1 MIGNFSDNRGP
12 ATIQERNRSSG
23 PAMTN
28 KPKTPQ
34 QAIDQRD
41 RMRRREY
48 RAIAVLL
55 AVGLVFWM
63 VESLINYSMVRQG
76 SFVKPLVTHL
86 LGYHSLLITLLGVL
100 CFVGYALY
108 ISKILVDV
116 RAAERE
122 LQESEERHRLLTDNS
137 LTGIYIVQDA
147 RLVYVNERLAEII
160 GYSRAELS
168 GKSFWDFVHPDDRHL
183 LKETEATRHKERNEG
198 RQYEFRVMCKDG
210 ATKWVQALDVS
221 IPYQGR
227 ICNMGNV
234 ADVTERMLSEKERE
248 KLIADLIAAR
258 EALHF
263 QATHDHLT
271 GLLNRPE
278 ILHRIQVE
286 LERASREKHP
296 VSVIMADLDRFKLIN
311 DNFGHLAGDAVLTE
325 TAHRILSCVR
335 PYDLVGR
342 YGGEEILIALP
353 GSPET
358 GALNCA
364 ERIRALVDESPVL
377 TPDGLI
383 EVTLSLG
390 VASVERGR
398 PGDLQDLIRA
408 ADKALYAAKQAGRNC
423 VRRPSGPSDEGE
435 RSAGEA
441 VV

>member
-1 MIGNFSDNRGP
+1 
-12 ATIQERNRSSG
+12 
-23 PAMTN
+23 
-28 KPKTPQ
+28 
-34 QAIDQRD
+34 
-41 RMRRREY
+41 MRRREY
-48 RAIAVLL
+48 RAIAILL

-63 VESLINYSMVRQG
+63 VQSLVNYSMARQG

-86 LGYHSLLITLLGVL
+86 LGYHSLLITFLGIL
-100 CFVGYALY
+100 CFVCYALY

-137 LTGIYIVQDA
+137 LTGIYILQDA
-147 RLVYVNERLAEII
+147 KLVYVNERLAEIV
-160 GYSRAELS
+160 GYSREELS
-168 GKSFWDFVHPDDRHL
+168 GKSFWDFVHPDDRHR
-183 LKETEATRHKERNEG
+183 LKDTEAARHMGREVG
-198 RQYEFRVMCKDG
+198 RQYEFRVICKDG
-210 ATKWVQALDVS
+210 GTKWVQVLDAS

-227 ICNMGNV
+227 ISNMGNV
-234 ADVTERMLSEKERE
+234 ADVTDRKLSEKERE
-248 KLIADLIAAR
+248 QLIADLMAAR

-278 ILHRIQVE
+278 TLHRIQVE
-286 LERASREKHP
+286 LERAAREKHA
-296 VSVIMADLDRFKLIN
+296 VAVIMADLDHFKQIN

-325 TAHRILSCVR
+325 AARRIVSCVR

-358 GALNCA
+358 GALSCA
-364 ERIRALVDESPVL
+364 ERIRSLVAESPVA

-383 EVTLSLG
+383 PVTLSLG
-390 VASVERGR
+390 VAAVESAE
-398 PGDLQDLIRA
+398 PGGLEDLIRA
-408 ADKALYAAKQAGRNC
+408 ADKALYAAKEAGRNC
-423 VRRPSGPSDEGE
+423 VCGPSGPAEEQETYSGE
-435 RSAGEA
+435 T